1 MRIERADWDSEL
13 PVIKAIRQ
21 QVFIE
26 EQSVPADLEWDGKDD
41 SATHWLAWQDG
52 KAVATVRLLHDGH
65 LGRMAVLAD
74 YRGNGIGRRLLKA
87 VIDTAAEQQLLEVY
101 LYAQLHALSFYSA
114 AGFIPEGDEFLDAG
128 IAHRTMRLR
137 ISEQRLLGI
146 HGGKFAIRQLD
157 KSVLALIGQV
167 DRQLRI
173 LSFDLD
179 QAIYGQA
186 NLVEAVSRFARKS
199 RFSDIKILICRSDS
213 LTGRGHPLVQLQQ
226 RLSSIIQLRKVRDDA
241 QEIKNNLI
249 VADNLGV
256 ICQSIKEPE
265 IIWGNFNN
273 RPIAEDC
280 IAQFDRLWN
289 RARPDPNL
297 KPVSL

>member
-1 MRIERADWDSEL
+1 MRIERADWDSEI

-26 EQSVPADLEWDGKDD
+26 EQSVPADLEWDGKDH
-41 SATHWLAWQDG
+41 SATHWLAWQDS
-52 KAVATVRLLHDGH
+52 KAMATVRLLPDGH

-114 AGFIPEGDEFLDAG
+114 AGFIAEGDEFLDAG

-137 ISEQRLLGI
+137 LSEQRLLGI

-157 KSVLALIGQV
+157 KSALALIGQV

-186 NLVEAVSRFARKS
+186 DLVEAVSRLARKS
-199 RFSDIKILICRSDS
+199 RFSDIKILICRSDG
-213 LTGRGHPLVQLQQ
+213 LTGRGHQLVQLQQ

-280 IAQFDRLWN
+280 MAQFDRLWN
-289 RARPDPNL
+289 RAHPDPNL